1 MITNFK
7 IFEGTCLGNNCI
19 SNNKEYL
26 LSFMTTRNNI
36 DFPKVVEIPKM
47 GKKIRIEWNDKSI
60 HDMLER
66 INRYSDLS
74 KEDFIKLVK
83 KSLNIFIPTLKEKG
97 REYCIHLTNR
107 RLYILFFVYDRPI
120 YSYSSD
126 QPNLIYIRTIL
137 PQLPDSRYGEYTL
150 IDIDDSLFLV

>member
-1 MITNFK
+1 
-7 IFEGTCLGNNCI
+7 
-19 SNNKEYL
+19 
-26 LSFMTTRNNI
+26 MTTRNNI
-36 DFPKVVEIPKM
+36 DFPTVIEIPKR

-83 KSLNIFIPTLKEKG
+83 KSLNIFIPTLIEKG

-107 RLYILFFVYDRPI
+107 RLYILFFVYAERSI

-126 QPNLIYIRTIL
+126 QLPIIRIRTIL
-137 PQLPDSRYGEYTL
+137 PQLPDSRYGEYIL